1 MSQSCSKWGHKPEGP
16 CSVLVPSV
24 RKNLET
30 TWCKVQTASPLSTLL
45 ALQSDSG
52 VLDCLDPGKGKYL
65 RCIFKDTPVKN
76 KAVLRPAEKEFPNS
90 TVSPNQMLSEIT
102 PAWFVCDWKPL
113 PCAIAFSLLEHFS
126 CQKRIEEAQ
135 YCWKA
140 YTLVDNIKT
149 HLHDAGSI
157 LLPAAVN
164 TCWYNW
170 FHQGDDDRYRLFPS
184 AADACDLAVFIP
196 DFLSQIWT

>member
-1 MSQSCSKWGHKPEGP
+1 MFVQQSAPKCCCHLLIRLYTHSPKCFTSRFCQLISSSKMSQSCSKWGHKPEGP
-16 CSVLVPSV
+16 CSVLLPSV

-102 PAWFVCDWKPL
+102 PA
-113 PCAIAFSLLEHFS
+113 
-126 CQKRIEEAQ
+126 
-135 YCWKA
+135 
-140 YTLVDNIKT
+140 
-149 HLHDAGSI
+149 
-157 LLPAAVN
+157 
-164 TCWYNW
+164 
-170 FHQGDDDRYRLFPS
+170 
-184 AADACDLAVFIP
+184 
-196 DFLSQIWT
+196 